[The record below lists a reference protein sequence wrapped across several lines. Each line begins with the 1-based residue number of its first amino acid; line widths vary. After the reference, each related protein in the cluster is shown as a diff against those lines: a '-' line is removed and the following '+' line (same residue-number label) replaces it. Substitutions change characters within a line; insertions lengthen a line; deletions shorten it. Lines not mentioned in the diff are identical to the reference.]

1 VYPAAAGVA
10 DVAIPLDKREGDS
23 AFQVY
28 ISIGQA
34 F

>member
-1 VYPAAAGVA
+1 MCIRDRIRA
-10 DVAIPLDKREGDS
+10 DVALPLNKREGDS
-23 AFQVY
+23 DFQIY